1 MAGRHG
7 NMNSNRFGFGNQKKP
22 MMQNQNRNRLSGGN
36 PNNYSGGGL
45 MNQVNP
51 WLSTSNNNGSSY
63 NNSLGRNMNIVND
76 PQAQLALASNL
87 LNNLLSPS
95 QLNNLSQPPSLLSLG
110 NMSNSRS
117 AYGGNQSYN
126 RDRFNHGRPNH
137 QGKVQKRD
145 DFKKQD
151 NKNKRFGNDRKN
163 AGLKKPDQSD
173 KKSAGD
179 AKNVQE
185 KKDTTTI
192 GSATA
197 SSVTT
202 STVSTT
208 DNKEEVKVDNA
219 DKLEQPVS
227 VGKGKKK
234 GKKAAN
240 EKKPETAKKD
250 EDSKKTEEVK
260 VSYSEV
266 PPALLFCHICRKHM
280 WDDSSF
286 EKHLEGRPH
295 KMMVEEL
302 DQSYKLKVDLLRHD
316 MRVTEQQRENDIQR
330 AQRKGKSNV
339 KTQQRGF
346 CTMCNLS
353 FLGMLP
359 AHRKNEKHQK
369 LKKFLHPKCSACS
382 KEFYTRLEWDDHKLT
397 AAHLKKLAEIRKA
410 RRPDLQDSEFD
421 IADFIEDV
429 NDEIE
434 AEGADIKVT
443 GKRETLEELRGD
455 TKEVEG
461 DAVGNSSATAADGE
475 GEDNA
480 DENDKEGKAED
491 DEEAKKLP
499 KYSPGIPVGENFV
512 VNKTGHLCR
521 ACNRFMLT
529 PEDIKTHCQTVV
541 HFNNTIKILK
551 AQNKIVRKRRLNES
565 TTKNDD
571 EKTATAG
578 NDKNA
583 KRLKLDETASSDKE
597 LNGTVN
603 ESMEVD
609 APAVAAA
616 APAPAPETN
625 ATAGSEQYDPENPE
639 SENEKEGDTGD
650 QQLKL
655 DHDIKESQ
663 VVLVDIKQ
671 EARDEEPVQEKQEEP
686 AEEPV
691 QEEPMQTSPVKPE
704 RKPAGRSP
712 GGRGPRARRGRR

>member
-1 MAGRHG
+1 MAGRQG
-7 NMNSNRFGFGNQKKP
+7 NMNANRFGFGNQKKP
-22 MMQNQNRNRLSGGN
+22 MMQNQNRNRLSGGK

-45 MNQVNP
+45 MNQVNQVNP
-51 WLSTSNNNGSSY
+51 WLSTSNNNASSY
-63 NNSLGRNMNIVND
+63 NSMGRNIVND

-117 AYGGNQSYN
+117 GFGGNQSYN
-126 RDRFNHGRPNH
+126 RDRFNHGRPN

-145 DFKKQD
+145 DFKNQN

-208 DNKEEVKVDNA
+208 DIKEEVKVDNA

-227 VGKGKKK
+227 AGKGKKK

-250 EDSKKTEEVK
+250 EDSKKTEEIK
-260 VSYSEV
+260 TSYSEV

-330 AQRKGKSNV
+330 AQRKGKSNM

-346 CTMCNLS
+346 CTMCDLS

-369 LKKFLHPKCSACS
+369 LKKFLHPKCTACS

-397 AAHLKKLAEIRKA
+397 AAHLKKLAEIRNA

-434 AEGADIKVT
+434 AEGADIKVS
-443 GKRETLEELRGD
+443 GKRETLEELQGG

-461 DAVGNSSATAADGE
+461 DAVGNNSVTAADGE
-475 GEDNA
+475 GEDNV

-499 KYSPGIPVGENFV
+499 KYSAGIPVGENFV
-512 VNKTGHLCR
+512 VDKTGHLCR
-521 ACNRFMLT
+521 ACNRFMFT
-529 PEDIKTHCQTVV
+529 PEDIKIHCQTVV
-541 HFNNTIKILK
+541 HYNNTIKILK

-565 TTKNDD
+565 TTTKNDD
-571 EKTATAG
+571 EKTATGG
-578 NDKNA
+578 NDENA
-583 KRLKLDETASSDKE
+583 KRLKLDETVSSDKE

-609 APAVAAA
+609 APAAAE
-616 APAPAPETN
+616 PAPAPETN
-625 ATAGSEQYDPENPE
+625 STAGSEQYDPENPE
-639 SENEKEGDTGD
+639 SENEKDSDVGD
-650 QQLKL
+650 QQLEL
-655 DHDIKESQ
+655 DHDVKESK
-663 VVLVDIKQ
+663 VVVEDG
-671 EARDEEPVQEKQEEP
+671 KQEER

-691 QEEPMQTSPVKPE
+691 QEEPLQTSPVKQG
-704 RKPAGRSP
+704 RKPPGRSP
-712 GGRGPRARRGRR
+712 AGRGPRARRGRR